1 MFIVSPATV
10 WNRSALEMR
19 QIPRRIFGRVTL
31 FPRRGL
37 PLRMIWRLVFET
49 QILRYLLSLLPFVL
63 AVLIWQQHALAIAQ
77 APLIMVLVIYG
88 MESLLFRIPKERRAG
103 LIDRAEAER
112 GLDHL
117 QVRAVSLLT
126 RIAAKR
132 GMTEGRLHLVIEQ
145 STLAR
150 IPPLT
155 YVSVQSEAGPEVMR
169 LTREE
174 ERLIRDTLFEP
185 PLSER
190 LLLRINLSENVFLRD
205 ILLDVRQI
213 SAHARLAAM
222 RD

>member
-19 QIPRRIFGRVTL
+19 QVPRRIFGRVTL

-103 LIDRAEAER
+103 LIDRSEAER

>member
-19 QIPRRIFGRVTL
+19 QVPRRIFGRVTL